1 VIEVPTAQTHPI
13 AVFPGSQKL
22 FVDFCAG
29 APAARAFFPTVQWGA
44 SWQQRPAVP
53 AHWPELVA
61 LMAAQNPGPET
72 AVQLEAMR
80 QGAGTV
86 LTGQQVGLFGGPLY
100 TPLKAAT
107 AIARARRATAAG
119 HPHVGIFW
127 LATDDHDFAE
137 IDHVVFPAGR
147 ELVRLKY
154 TPQTP
159 LPVARPVGALEIDN
173 SIGALLDQAW
183 PLLGDSFAM
192 DALRENYK
200 PGRTFAQAFGGF
212 YRQAFAAEG
221 LLMVDAAGSAFRQL
235 GAPVLRAALER
246 ADELHAALEERNR
259 QLMAAGY
266 HTQVVV
272 GAQSS
277 LLFLIDAKTQ
287 ARVALKRIAP
297 TAAEPAGLWQA
308 GRQIVSTDELLG
320 ILESEPERI
329 SPSALLRP
337 VFQDFLFSTSQIIG
351 GPAELAY
358 FAQNAVLYERILGRQ
373 TQPATRFSA
382 TLIEPTT
389 ADLLAKYEL
398 HPEQLFTTTEDAL
411 AQQLAERAMPSEGR
425 MKIKTAGNALEAELD
440 AVVGWLEARDE
451 GLGRSARTSAS
462 KMRYQMNRIG
472 RMAAGYELH
481 REAALGRAAKMLSTA
496 LYPHGTL
503 QERVHGAA
511 YYFAKYGFELAAV
524 FARQAELEQKPG
536 HAVLWL

>member
-1 VIEVPTAQTHPI
+1 MIEVPTVQNHPI
-13 AVFPGSQKL
+13 TVVPGSQKL
-22 FVDFCAG
+22 FLDFCAG
-29 APAARAFFPTVQWGA
+29 SEQARSFYRTVQWGA
-44 SWQQRPAVP
+44 SWHERPLVP
-53 AHWPELVA
+53 AHWAELVT
-61 LMAAQNPGPET
+61 LMAEQNPGPET
-72 AVQLEAMR
+72 AAQVEAMR
-80 QGAGTV
+80 RGAGTV

-107 AIARARRATAAG
+107 AVARAHQATAAG

-147 ELVRLKY
+147 ELVKLQY
-154 TPQTP
+154 TPATP
-159 LPVARPVGALEIDN
+159 LAAARPVGAIEIDAG
-173 SIGALLDQAW
+173 IEPLLDEAYR
-183 PLLGDSFAM
+183 LLGDSFAF
-192 DALRENYK
+192 DALNQNYK

-212 YRQAFAAEG
+212 YSQVFAGTG
-221 LLMVDAAGSAFRQL
+221 LLLVDAAHSAFRRL

-259 QLMAAGY
+259 ELTAAGY
-266 HTQVVV
+266 HTQVLV

-277 LLFLIDAKTQ
+277 LLFLIDSKTQ

-297 TAAEPAGLWQA
+297 TAAEPGGLWQA
-308 GRQIVSTDELLG
+308 GRQLFSTGELVG

-382 TLIEPTT
+382 TLVEP
-389 ADLLAKYEL
+389 AIGDLLVKHKL
-398 HPEQLFTTTEDAL
+398 KPEQLFTTTEDAL
-411 AQQLAERAMPSEGR
+411 AQQLAEHAMPAEGR
-425 MKIKTAGNALEAELD
+425 MKIKAAGQALEAELD
-440 AVVGWLEARDE
+440 AVVSWLEARDE
-451 GLGRSARTSAS
+451 GLGRSVRTSAS
-462 KMRYQMNRIG
+462 KMRYQMSRIR
-472 RMAAGYELH
+472 RMAAGYELQ
-481 REAALGRAAKMLSTA
+481 REAALGRAAKMLTTA
-496 LYPHGTL
+496 LHPQGML

-511 YYFAKYGFELAAV
+511 YYFAKYGFELAATLV
-524 FARQAELEQKPG
+524 ELAQNEPQPG
-536 HAVLWL
+536 HTVVWL